1 MKFLVIILLLSN
13 CAHSSLPFQID
24 LAYKSS
30 GEAGSYEQA
39 VLLNGKV
46 CKDLDGRPGSCILTL
61 KKSLSLSVSLLPRS
75 YAFGL
80 FLSCNNGISFKKDI
94 EANKAF
100 SVTISPDRWANVEE
114 VNCIGVVSPLD
125 RPEPITSKFRFI
137 VELISIDYSYRE
149 EIYLEDGKI
158 NLGHFALYSQL
169 LVLPQNKHIQLSK
182 QTVIDW
188 PKGATNVFAESES
201 YKARF
206 NTAWLP

>member
-1 MKFLVIILLLSN
+1 MKCFALLLLLSN
-13 CAHSSLPFQID
+13 CAHSSLPFQMD
-24 LAYKSS
+24 LGYTSS

-61 KKSLSLSVSLLPRS
+61 KNSLPLSVSLLPRP

-100 SVTISPDRWANVEE
+100 SVTISPDRWLAVDE

-137 VELISIDYSYRE
+137 IELVVSNYSYRE
-149 EIYLEDGKI
+149 EIYLDDGKI

-169 LVLPQNKHIQLSK
+169 LVLPQNKHIKLSK

-188 PKGATNVFAESES
+188 PKGATHVFAESES
-201 YKARF
+201 YKSRF